1 MKWGWWWGGVGYFQW
16 WWSGNWRRFGRRKHS
31 NATTLDTDESQETN
45 KRKIVVAPYKNTQQV
60 RSNKQALSEVA
71 NSLQLMA
78 ETSLKY
84 FKMMA
89 EEDKRREERYMA
101 FQWEEAERNQEHEL
115 CIAEI
120 FARTV
125 QPTSPPNFCF
135 SHFPLRLVTFPH
147 QGVHIFQT
155 KRQD

>member
-1 MKWGWWWGGVGYFQW
+1 MKWGWWGGGVGYFQW

-45 KRKIVVAPYKNTQQV
+45 KRKIVVAAYKNTQQV

-101 FQWEEAERNQEHEL
+101 FQWEEAERN
-115 CIAEI
+115 
-120 FARTV
+120 
-125 QPTSPPNFCF
+125 
-135 SHFPLRLVTFPH
+135 
-147 QGVHIFQT
+147 
-155 KRQD
+155 